1 MRSGG
6 FVGKRQARN
15 EPTRHT
21 SPPKGEDLT
30 QLLGTSQKS
39 PEKLLT
45 WSWQSEG
52 NRSVYTLSVITTGA
66 GRSKGGG
73 WSASAVDN
81 SALADSDW
89 KLMQELDGQRTE
101 VFVMRTSDAH
111 LILTLVDE
119 ALIGDAQVGELR
131 DAIGSAGGPDSDE
144 GVAASRRAIPPP
156 VPGTAPVQEGNL
168 RQTDVRSLIESYCR
182 GQITGR
188 LICDSGNVQAE
199 VFFSQGEPV
208 HAKSCHTIYQDK
220 DCIGDSV
227 IVELL
232 TWRDGNYKFQEGW
245 PAASKTVTRPMQDF
259 LDGRVTATPQP
270 SSSSQP
276 APPPQTAGTSR
287 GAAPAPAP
295 VATGLEFAEDF
306 SNVDD
311 VVASMYELLV
321 EPDVNIVKYGMFLML
336 AQSEFVRF
344 TTSNIP
350 FCIASIGLGLLEGRI
365 TIDDLR
371 QIGECF
377 HPVCQP
383 LDLLA
388 YASQTRLFALFPQCP
403 GPAAASTMKH
413 FINNVLSTQFESGLD
428 GSKLKIAVGLCE
440 IPKDGTEF
448 EHVIAHTVK
457 LRREASDSRKV
468 VTTFS

>member
-21 SPPKGEDLT
+21 SPPKGQDLT

-39 PEKLLT
+39 PDKPLT
-45 WSWQSEG
+45 WTWQSEG
-52 NRSVYTLSVITTGA
+52 DRSVFTLSVITTGA

-73 WSASAVDN
+73 WSSSAIEN
-81 SALADSDW
+81 SGLADSDW

-119 ALIGDAQVGELR
+119 ALIGAAQVGELR
-131 DAIGSAGGPDSDE
+131 DAIGSAGGPDDDS
-144 GVAASRRAIPPP
+144 VAASRRAIPPP

-168 RQTDVRSLIESYCR
+168 RQTGIRTLIESYYY
-182 GQITGR
+182 GKITGR

-199 VFFSQGEPV
+199 LFFSQGEPV

-220 DCIGDSV
+220 DCTGDSV

-245 PAASKTVTRPMQDF
+245 PAASKSVTRPMQDF
-259 LDGRVTATPQP
+259 LDGKVSATPQSAAP
-270 SSSSQP
+270 SQSTPASQ
-276 APPPQTAGTSR
+276 AGTSR
-287 GAAPAPAP
+287 GATTPSPA
-295 VATGLEFAEDF
+295 VASGQEFFEDF

-311 VVASMYELLV
+311 VVAATYDLLV
-321 EPDVNIVKYGMFLML
+321 EPDVNLVKYGMFLML

-350 FCIASIGLGLLEGRI
+350 FCVASIGLGLLEGRI
-365 TIDDLR
+365 GSGDLR

-388 YASQTRLFALFPQCP
+388 YASPTRLFALFPQCP
-403 GPAAASTMKH
+403 GMSAASTMKH
-413 FINNVLSTQFESGLD
+413 FINNVLSTQFDSGLD

-440 IPKDGTEF
+440 VPKDGIEF

-457 LRREASDSRKV
+457 LRRDASDSRKV
-468 VTTFS
+468 VTSFG